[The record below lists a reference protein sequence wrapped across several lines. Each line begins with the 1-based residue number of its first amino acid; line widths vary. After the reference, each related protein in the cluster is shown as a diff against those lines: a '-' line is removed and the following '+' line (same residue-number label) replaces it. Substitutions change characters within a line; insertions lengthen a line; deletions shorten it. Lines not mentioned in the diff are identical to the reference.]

1 MYKKETKGII
11 LKLYNCIYSNLW
23 FVQWM
28 KKVVVRFLEPI
39 IDGTP
44 GSEALGENCVSDQ
57 VWLTKS
63 LCVVEAVVV

>member
-1 MYKKETKGII
+1 MNEEGS
-11 LKLYNCIYSNLW
+11 CAE
-23 FVQWM
+23 
-28 KKVVVRFLEPI
+28 VVRFLEPI

-63 LCVVEAVVV
+63 VCSGGSGSSSSSFQCV

>member
-1 MYKKETKGII
+1 
-11 LKLYNCIYSNLW
+11 
-23 FVQWM
+23 M
-28 KKVVVRFLEPI
+28 KKVAVVVRFLEPI

-63 LCVVEAVVV
+63 VCVVVGSGSSSSSFQCV